1 MVKEEK
7 KSLSLFQI
15 KEHVSPGDEKDV
27 DFVTSSDFVY
37 VSWTGKF
44 ISTSAPVNSFSVYI
58 GTRPEGEYN
67 TAKGGICVSFL

>member
-1 MVKEEK
+1 M
-7 KSLSLFQI
+7 
-15 KEHVSPGDEKDV
+15 SPGDEKDV

-67 TAKGGICVSFL
+67 STGGNMRVIPVGSSQRIL

>member
-1 MVKEEK
+1 M
-7 KSLSLFQI
+7 
-15 KEHVSPGDEKDV
+15 SPGDEKDV

-67 TAKGGICVSFL
+67 TAKGGNMRVIFVGLSQRIL